1 VIAWPIALALGLLLF
16 LFGVIVLS
24 FAVCCEVLLAIRL
37 VRAVVMWDDLLGAT
51 LTAAIAGTFLYM
63 VARGAYL
70 LSSDVV
76 NGMSGRFLT

>member
-1 VIAWPIALALGLLLF
+1 MLLF
-16 LFGVIVLS
+16 LFGVIILS
-24 FAVCCEVLLAIRL
+24 FAVCCEVLIAVRL
-37 VRAVVMWDDLLGAT
+37 VLAVFRWDHVLREI

-76 NGMSGRFLT
+76 NGMIGRFLT